1 MIIAVEFKNGRI
13 KEFDTSAFTSG
24 DALTSVD
31 RNAKNLMTEFELRL
45 DKLMEDGLILDVFWY
60 DIAKKARE
68 RELEGTA
75 DENGNAVSINTAQR
89 RVGYSV
95 TIVNKANLENISRI
109 IVYRANGTVQAAWRQ
124 GSENWLIQGSLF
136 EAQRVL
142 TYSDAMTTSLNAQ
155 ASNVFSYL
163 RRAHPSS
170 SEEEIAAMMGF
181 PLDALEEIMG
191 ELGRQDVSFQDSVDE
206 VESELTKRFGEA
218 RGAHFKDSAPGDSVE
233 VTPDD
238 TESEVGEA
246 EDEVSGYEML
256 LSGMSLGPNPML
268 ADFDDEDE
276 EDEDEDE

>member
-206 VESELTKRFGEA
+206 VESELTKRFGGA
-218 RGAHFKDSAPGDSVE
+218 RGAHFKDSAPGDSVA

-238 TESEVGEA
+238 AESEAGEA

-276 EDEDEDE
+276 DDEDEE

>member
-206 VESELTKRFGEA
+206 VESELTKRFGGA
-218 RGAHFKDSAPGDSVE
+218 RGAHFKDSDPGDSVE

-238 TESEVGEA
+238 AESEAGEA

-276 EDEDEDE
+276 DDEDEE

>member
-1 MIIAVEFKNGRI
+1 
-13 KEFDTSAFTSG
+13 
-24 DALTSVD
+24 
-31 RNAKNLMTEFELRL
+31 
-45 DKLMEDGLILDVFWY
+45 
-60 DIAKKARE
+60 
-68 RELEGTA
+68 
-75 DENGNAVSINTAQR
+75 
-89 RVGYSV
+89 
-95 TIVNKANLENISRI
+95 
-109 IVYRANGTVQAAWRQ
+109 
-124 GSENWLIQGSLF
+124 
-136 EAQRVL
+136 
-142 TYSDAMTTSLNAQ
+142 
-155 ASNVFSYL
+155 
-163 RRAHPSS
+163 
-170 SEEEIAAMMGF
+170 MMGF

-238 TESEVGEA
+238 TESEAGEA

>member
-218 RGAHFKDSAPGDSVE
+218 RGAHFKVSAPGDSVE

-238 TESEVGEA
+238 AESEAGEA

-268 ADFDDEDE
+268 AGFDDEDE